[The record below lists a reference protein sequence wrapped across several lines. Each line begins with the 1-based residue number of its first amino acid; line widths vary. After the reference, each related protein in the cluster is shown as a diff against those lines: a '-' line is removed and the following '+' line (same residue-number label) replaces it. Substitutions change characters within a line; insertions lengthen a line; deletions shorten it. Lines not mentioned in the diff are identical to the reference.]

1 MKRVSLLIIVML
13 LMLFPLTVWSQK
25 KDNKILDAYKRN
37 FAIASLDVKI
47 QILQDAT
54 KGGSKDMGPLY
65 LQAID
70 FVLDNSSLIPTDPRF
85 RQLSVIAAK
94 GIEETG
100 YQKAKYSLW
109 KLFKLDKETMTRVA
123 IMRALGTVAV
133 GDKEI
138 IESLNKWVKDQNT
151 LFKAGKI
158 PDLQVV
164 AEAMDTLGK
173 LGDPSSFPIVFSA
186 MNLGYSDNI
195 TEKAKKALFEIK
207 GNFKDM
213 LMGVIKNQ
221 PLIEKKQALLMALN
235 SDKLKDDEKGEI
247 AQYALE
253 IALNTESHNSL
264 EQKVARDMRFIA
276 IKALSERK
284 WSKATPFVI
293 EHFNATIQEYER
305 GIIDK
310 GRLLEA
316 IACLGNMGTHE
327 AAVRLTQYL
336 VLLNSYTEKGKG
348 YDAQIILAVLDNL
361 GKLGDKV
368 AFDDLMY
375 TQYLNYSNSIKQ
387 AAKKAL
393 EKIKW

>member
-1 MKRVSLLIIVML
+1 MKRVSLLIVLVL

-25 KDNKILDAYKRN
+25 ENKILDAYKRN

-54 KGGSKDMGPLY
+54 KSGSKDMGPLY

-85 RQLSVIAAK
+85 RQLSIIAAQ
-94 GIEETG
+94 GIEKTG

-109 KLFKLDKETMTRVA
+109 KLFKTDKETLARVA
-123 IMRALGTVAV
+123 IMKALGIVAV

-138 IESLNKWVKDQNT
+138 IESLNKWVESQNT

-164 AEAMDTLGK
+164 AEAINTLGK
-173 LGDPSSFPIVFSA
+173 LGDPSSFPIIFSA

-213 LMGVIKNQ
+213 LMGVIKSQ
-221 PLIEKKQALLMALN
+221 PLVEKKQALLMALS
-235 SDKLKDDEKGEI
+235 SDKLKDDDKGEI

-264 EQKVARDMRFIA
+264 ERKITREIRFIA
-276 IKALSERK
+276 VRALSERK
-284 WSKATPFVI
+284 WSKATSLVI
-293 EHFNATIQEYER
+293 EHFNITIQEYER
-305 GIIDK
+305 GITDK
-310 GRLLEA
+310 SHLLEA

-348 YDAQIILAVLDNL
+348 YDDQIILAVLDNL

>member
-1 MKRVSLLIIVML
+1 MKRVSLIITVVM

-25 KDNKILDAYKRN
+25 SDKILDAYKRN

-47 QILQDAT
+47 QILQDAASSN
-54 KGGSKDMGPLY
+54 SKNMGPLY

-70 FVLDNSSLIPTDPRF
+70 FVLDNASLIPSDPRF
-85 RQLSVIAAK
+85 RQLSVIAADEIAK
-94 GIEETG
+94 IS

-109 KLFKLDKETMTRVA
+109 KLFNLDKETRVRVSV
-123 IMRALGTVAV
+123 MRALGVVAV
-133 GDKEI
+133 GDKEV
-138 IESLNKWVKDQNT
+138 IESLNKWVEDQNNM
-151 LFKAGKI
+151 FKSGKI
-158 PDLQVV
+158 PDLQVM
-164 AEAMDTLGK
+164 AEAMDTLGN

-195 TEKAKKALFEIK
+195 TEKAKKALFKIK
-207 GNFKDM
+207 GDFKEM
-213 LMGVIKNQ
+213 LIGVIKSQ
-221 PLIEKKQALLMALN
+221 PMNEKKAALVMALA

-253 IALNTESHNSL
+253 IGLHTKSNNSL
-264 EQKVARDMRFIA
+264 DRKIAREIRYTA
-276 IKALSERK
+276 VQALSERK
-284 WSKATPFVI
+284 WSKATSLVI

-305 GIIDK
+305 GIADK
-310 GRLLEA
+310 SRLLEA
-316 IACLGNMGTHE
+316 IACLGNMGSHE

-348 YDAQIILAVLDNL
+348 YDNQIILAVLDNL

-375 TQYLNYSNSIKQ
+375 TQYLNYANSIKK
-387 AAKKAL
+387 AAKQAL